1 MKIETIIVLITGFF
15 VLNTYYEGKL
25 IQNTKSFIASY
36 KKYYEIAFYCFLGLC
51 FYLLIRKNPNQGK
64 NMLMQASN
72 LVKFAPV
79 DKDAMNMLT
88 PIFNLTTGAQ
98 AITAFGSSPQEKRML
113 NSGGNSNKRSVS
125 ETKKKW
131 VASQQNWSCAKCS
144 TQLQAHFE
152 VDHKIRLEHGG
163 TNHVDNLEAL
173 CRNCHGEKTSIEN
186 L

>member
-25 IQNTKSFIASY
+25 IQNTKSFITSY

-51 FYLLIRKNPNQGK
+51 FYLLIRKNPNQGR

-79 DKDAMNMLT
+79 DKDAMNMLS

-98 AITAFGSSPQEKRML
+98 AITSFGTTPQEKRML

-131 VASQQNWSCAKCS
+131 VASQQNWTCAKCS

-152 VDHKIRLEHGG
+152 VDHKVRLEYGG
-163 TNHVDNLEAL
+163 SNHVDNLEAL